1 MGDSDLTIARSASCV
16 FRFYMGDATKETLLQ
31 PGTHFKLR
39 NYVPFA
45 RWVKRNIEKEMLS

>member
-1 MGDSDLTIARSASCV
+1 
-16 FRFYMGDATKETLLQ
+16 MGDATKETLLQ